1 MGWLD
6 SFFLAHKGADGV
18 CRPFDLSQKTK
29 KVDVTIKGDSR
40 NRGNNNG
47 YGNRKLFEILAETTK
62 ENKELLKKNYELQR
76 ELDTANLNLKLK
88 DKTLDNIK
96 EVIDM
101 TKEDEISDNFR
112 KTVLLLINTAKS

>member
-1 MGWLD
+1 MGCID
-6 SFFLAHKGADGV
+6 SFFLAHKGADGI
-18 CRPFDLSQKTK
+18 CRPFDLSPKTK
-29 KVDVTIKGDSR
+29 KVDVTIKDDSR
-40 NRGNNNG
+40 NRGNNYG

-76 ELDTANLNLKLK
+76 ELETANLNLKLK